1 MRAYQT
7 NCLNYAIALLDSLN
21 QDDKSQ
27 RNVYAAKA
35 SQLGASIKEEHKKN
49 IQASV
54 QVQAR
59 LIDFLAGRS

>member
-21 QDDKSQ
+21 QEAKSQ
-27 RNVYAAKA
+27 RNAYAAKA

-49 IQASV
+49 IQESV
-54 QVQAR
+54 KTQAL
-59 LIDFLAGRS
+59 LIDFLNGRS